1 MTSLERHAAAI
12 ARPWPMYPVDK
23 QGRVVR
29 VPRPGDPYP
38 IDRSGRVVKPLPWGD
53 ADTLSFLSYP
63 RPTRPAPPLPPSCRP
78 KPR

>member
-29 VPRPGDPYP
+29 VPGPGDPYP
-38 IDRSGRVVKPLPWGD
+38 IETTQARRGGIAMPGKH
-53 ADTLSFLSYP
+53 
-63 RPTRPAPPLPPSCRP
+63 RP